1 MILRAHYIAN
11 RMFLF
16 IEENPNDFTNS
27 KQSIW
32 STLFFCQSAVS
43 LLPVVSSCQPKPKY
57 LAIFKATLK
66 TNESVNQQYPLILLL
81 ELQKMT
87 TWHI

>member
-1 MILRAHYIAN
+1 MILQIQNN
-11 RMFLF
+11 RFGALF
-16 IEENPNDFTNS
+16 SFV
-27 KQSIW
+27 
-32 STLFFCQSAVS
+32 SAFS
-43 LLPVVSSCQPKPKY
+43 LLPVVSSCQPKPNY

-87 TWHI
+87 TWYI